1 MPYCFND
8 ISGCKKIRVGKTAL
22 EKRRRGFSGIPAELI
37 RYADAV
43 DFLIKLAYDKQ
54 KASNNAMF
62 RQIVPSTDEVYQ

>member
-43 DFLIKLAYDKQ
+43 DFVIKLAYYKQ
-54 KASNNAMF
+54 RASNNAML
-62 RQIVPSTDEVYQ
+62 RQIVPSTDEIY